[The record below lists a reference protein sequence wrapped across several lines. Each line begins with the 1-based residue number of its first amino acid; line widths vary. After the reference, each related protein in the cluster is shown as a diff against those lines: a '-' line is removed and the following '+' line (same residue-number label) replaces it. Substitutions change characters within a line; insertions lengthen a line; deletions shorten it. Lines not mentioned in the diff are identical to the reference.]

1 MSLTTVRCCCD
12 TIQRR
17 CCYWSH
23 CNFFHQKD
31 LELIG
36 KGSLFFNYL
45 ISYNF
50 FDYGIDGLVKRA
62 KKWADSNGKIL

>member
-23 CNFFHQKD
+23 CNFFHEKD
-31 LELIG
+31 LDLIV
-36 KGSLFFNYL
+36 KGFLFL
-45 ISYNF
+45 ITSFLNF